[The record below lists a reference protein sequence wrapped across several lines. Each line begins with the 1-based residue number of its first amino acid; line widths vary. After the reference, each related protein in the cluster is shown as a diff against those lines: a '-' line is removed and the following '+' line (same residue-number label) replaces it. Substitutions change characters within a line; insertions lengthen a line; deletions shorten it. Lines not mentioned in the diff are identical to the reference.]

1 MVPYISYSRT
11 LKNTGI
17 FGHTGKQYV
26 LNINID
32 NVYTLWYT
40 TRRLDDNVFL
50 FFFLSKKQK
59 QNESQT
65 VVRWR
70 HVEGERSIRI
80 SGIYLSIYFLSLYFS
95 FRCGFWKHRNSY
107 PRCEQSFPVFVF
119 LFLLV
124 EIDGEGENI
133 RQQQRCG
140 RRVGDCNNIRP
151 FSVCGPLRG
160 SHRCFLFP
168 M

>member
-1 MVPYISYSRT
+1 MYIHYGTQHVGLTITFS
-11 LKNTGI
+11 
-17 FGHTGKQYV
+17 
-26 LNINID
+26 
-32 NVYTLWYT
+32 
-40 TRRLDDNVFL
+40 
-50 FFFLSKKQK
+50 FFSLEKKKKK

-70 HVEGERSIRI
+70 HVEGERSVRI

-95 FRCGFWKHRNSY
+95 FRCAFWKHRNSY
-107 PRCEQSFPVFVF
+107 PRCEETSPLFEKSKQLRKMFVF